1 MKYCYYHFN
10 DMKRRPPKA
19 AVSSPFF
26 QHCLPL
32 FWVSLFLL
40 SCLLSQN
47 FLVIIWMYCFQLYVL
62 RKYVSGYQRHTNDS
76 YLHVFNQWGIIRCRI
91 FYTCI
96 HSRKHVYALLMPFET
111 QKYTKKRDTH
121 TRQIILIFFIFIV
134 QYIHGLCNG

>member
-1 MKYCYYHFN
+1 MKYYYYHFN

-32 FWVSLFLL
+32 FRVSLFLL

-76 YLHVFNQWGIIRCRI
+76 YLHVFFINRESYNIVGYFTLAFAFIQECMSASKMDSKGKWTLNQK
-91 FYTCI
+91 
-96 HSRKHVYALLMPFET
+96 RKMIS
-111 QKYTKKRDTH
+111 KKN
-121 TRQIILIFFIFIV
+121 LKFFK
-134 QYIHGLCNG
+134 GKWTLN